1 MKKGGL
7 AVALPLFLFLFYFG
21 KLPETCGYFPAF
33 APGKFLILAAN
44 GAIFRPGFAYEF
56 IPVGIHAQ
64 FGVFP
69 EQRFKRLAPFACLP
83 RAFRHQ
89 ANEMEQLFV
98 CPYIQRKE
106 VVNPRPYLV
115 GATFLFGGYG
125 RYKSFW

>member
-7 AVALPLFLFLFYFG
+7 AVALPLFFLYLYFD

-44 GAIFRPGFAYEF
+44 GAIFRPGFAPEF

-69 EQRFKRLAPFACLP
+69 EQRFKFLVPFACLP
-83 RAFRHQ
+83 RAFLHQ
-89 ANEMEQLFV
+89 GNEAEQLFV
-98 CPYIQRKE
+98 RTYVQCMEMVGSRPYI
-106 VVNPRPYLV
+106 VGMLPRFYLV
-115 GATFLFGGYG
+115 
-125 RYKSFW
+125 